1 VLDIPEIKKPIS
13 YFVMSDEQLADIC
26 RVAGEAGGNAA
37 IKKYRETVLK
47 ARKKIADKRYHNTE
61 LLLENYLRLKLSAE
75 KAIYDIQQIEEEQSI
90 KQILDLMMDNDDADI
105 LIQSVKKSKAK
116 TAVILKH
123 IDTMLQVYK
132 SLCTNSH
139 DPLEERRYNI
149 LMDRYIISPTLSA
162 LQISEKYYLSE
173 RTVYED
179 IKSAKNTLST
189 LIFGIDGV
197 FSEDRID
204 DAETV

>member
-1 VLDIPEIKKPIS
+1 
-13 YFVMSDEQLADIC
+13 
-26 RVAGEAGGNAA
+26 
-37 IKKYRETVLK
+37 
-47 ARKKIADKRYHNTE
+47 
-61 LLLENYLRLKLSAE
+61 
-75 KAIYDIQQIEEEQSI
+75 
-90 KQILDLMMDNDDADI
+90 
-105 LIQSVKKSKAK
+105 
-116 TAVILKH
+116 
-123 IDTMLQVYK
+123 
-132 SLCTNSH
+132 
-139 DPLEERRYNI
+139 
-149 LMDRYIISPTLSA
+149 MDRYIISPTLSA